1 MWMDTYP
8 YWDTSCT
15 QCTVCVIYYRTPS
28 EIRTPTKWRVVLV
41 ANKSGVLYRTKLAHV
56 PTTQYMYVDVHTSY
70 QHALWH
76 VHLCVAHGRPR
87 SHVRSSECLA
97 FNVPACRHWPFV
109 YLPIQLAK
117 FPRQVL
123 FSGVASAWYLC
134 CVFTVTR
141 Q

>member
-1 MWMDTYP
+1 MLRASRWIHILIGTLP
-8 YWDTSCT
+8 AHNALSVLFT
-15 QCTVCVIYYRTPS
+15 TVRHQKS
-28 EIRTPTKWRVVLV
+28 KHLL
-41 ANKSGVLYRTKLAHV
+41 SGVLYRTKLSHV

-109 YLPIQLAK
+109 YLPFQLAK

-141 Q
+141 CH